1 MLQYNKGCDK
11 MFDKMISIAKSKLSN
26 ITENTS
32 VLPLPQV
39 AVLLTDKNNIY
50 VAVND
55 IDGSI
60 CEEMTRENDTKIVKM
75 LTMWKN
81 GCIDLPSTK
90 FRKSLVE
97 IDEHNNLAD
106 ILLRGKTDYLIK
118 KLSATIG

>member
-1 MLQYNKGCDK
+1 MLQYTKGGDV
-11 MFDKMISIAKSKLSN
+11 MFDKMISIAKSKLLN
-26 ITENTS
+26 INEN
-32 VLPLPQV
+32 VNGLPSPQV
-39 AVLLTDKNNIY
+39 TVLLTDKNNIY

-81 GCIDLPSTK
+81 GRVDLPSIN
-90 FRKSLVE
+90 FRKALFE
-97 IDEHNNLAD
+97 MDEQNNMAD